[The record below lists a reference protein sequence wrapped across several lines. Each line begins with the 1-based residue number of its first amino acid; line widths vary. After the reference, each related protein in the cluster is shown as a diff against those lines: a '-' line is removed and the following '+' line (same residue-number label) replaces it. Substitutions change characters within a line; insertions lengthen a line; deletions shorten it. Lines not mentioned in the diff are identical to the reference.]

1 MITALPK
8 GWRALICG
16 PGEAPFRSLAR
27 ALGPELAGNTEEI
40 EQLLS
45 FDDPEVAFE
54 VLSRWRE
61 RWDDALL
68 VVDQFEELF
77 TLNPPEI
84 RARFVDLMTRLVT
97 TARFRVVIVMRDDFF
112 AELHA
117 HPGLA
122 PVFRDLTVLG
132 PPGAGDLRRA
142 LVEPARQRGFS
153 FDDQELPDEMV
164 ANLADERG
172 ALPLLAFAARRLW
185 ELRDTEARLV
195 TREAYDSIGGVAGA
209 LAHHAEA
216 TLEEIGPERLPM
228 VRELFRNLV
237 TARKTRATRSV
248 DDLLSVF
255 TQDGRG
261 GAAEVLQKLVDARL
275 LTSFEQASDDELES
289 EESRQVEIVH
299 ESLLREWPR
308 LVGWQTQD
316 ADAARLRDQLRQAAQ
331 LWEARDRPAEL
342 LWTGAPYREFRVWRE
357 SYPGGLSSVEEA
369 FAGAMVGN
377 ALRRRRRRR
386 LVAAV
391 ILLTA
396 LGAAAVMTALW
407 WRSEQH
413 ARRLEARRLNEVA
426 RQTMDRS
433 APIALAYA
441 LASLEVMDS
450 TEARR
455 LAMQA
460 IQSSPMPLVIDED
473 ELAGGA
479 DGVDFSPDGRWLSVG
494 HYKGHLALW
503 SESGGAPIIQQHC
516 DGGTRGYFTPD
527 SKVLL
532 SFALGDPRL
541 IFWSVPDLG
550 QLGSHHLTNPI
561 RNDIDVRYANVFSD
575 LRRFAREP
583 LSPGGWRWDLRPWT
597 LINELVDDR
606 LPAAAIAPDGSDLAV
621 ARGEELVLYSIENP
635 TSGPV
640 RLGHILSEVEF
651 AAFHPD
657 GDRLATAHADGTI
670 RLWSIHD
677 GVAEPLRE
685 WPRFSE
691 SACGLIRFDPSGT
704 TIAAIYDQDDTML
717 RGIDDPP
724 GSDPLRLVA
733 GGNRGAELAFHPDGR
748 LLATAEFDRVN
759 LWPVDRARYPM
770 VLRGHSARVDRV
782 AFTPD
787 QKCLISYSSDGTVR
801 QWPLSATVAAEVK
814 IVHDWQHSVEGIIG
828 WMTLSPDGR
837 FVVTTGGEDTVRIV
851 PIDGGPGS
859 TLGGADQ
866 RVMRAAVG
874 PEGRLVAVPGR
885 FGDRLAVRIWDLE
898 TDSVTEVD
906 IDEGG
911 SGVWDWLA
919 NVEFTAD
926 GRLLVAID
934 DHLFTLDPD
943 TGDRAVLVEGV
954 GQFVLG
960 RERDLILAA
969 PRWEWNTGVV
979 TVHDMATGAT
989 TPLTSR
995 GRWATG
1001 LALNAEGTIAV
1012 TGSHSGIIKV
1022 GPVTD
1027 EEPHRIVG
1035 PRSTVDALAVS
1046 PDGRTIAAGYRD
1058 GTIRLWP
1065 MPDLTKPPLHDLS
1078 RDEFIARLKSLTN
1091 LRVVRDPKDPTS
1103 YTVTT
1108 EPFPGWES
1116 VPEW

>member
-1 MITALPK
+1 M
-8 GWRALICG
+8 
-16 PGEAPFRSLAR
+16 
-27 ALGPELAGNTEEI
+27 
-40 EQLLS
+40 
-45 FDDPEVAFE
+45 
-54 VLSRWRE
+54 
-61 RWDDALL
+61 
-68 VVDQFEELF
+68 
-77 TLNPPEI
+77 
-84 RARFVDLMTRLVT
+84 
-97 TARFRVVIVMRDDFF
+97 
-112 AELHA
+112 
-117 HPGLA
+117 
-122 PVFRDLTVLG
+122 
-132 PPGAGDLRRA
+132 
-142 LVEPARQRGFS
+142 
-153 FDDQELPDEMV
+153 
-164 ANLADERG
+164 
-172 ALPLLAFAARRLW
+172 
-185 ELRDTEARLV
+185 
-195 TREAYDSIGGVAGA
+195 
-209 LAHHAEA
+209 
-216 TLEEIGPERLPM
+216 
-228 VRELFRNLV
+228 
-237 TARKTRATRSV
+237 
-248 DDLLSVF
+248 
-255 TQDGRG
+255 
-261 GAAEVLQKLVDARL
+261 
-275 LTSFEQASDDELES
+275 
-289 EESRQVEIVH
+289 
-299 ESLLREWPR
+299 
-308 LVGWQTQD
+308 
-316 ADAARLRDQLRQAAQ
+316 
-331 LWEARDRPAEL
+331 
-342 LWTGAPYREFRVWRE
+342 GAPYREFRVWRE
-357 SYPGGLSSVEEA
+357 SYPGGLSSVEDSFAEA
-369 FAGAMVGN
+369 MAGN

-413 ARRLEARRLNEVA
+413 SRRLEARRLNEVA

-503 SESGGAPIIQQHC
+503 SESGGAPIIQQPY

-541 IFWSVPDLG
+541 ILWSVPDLG
-550 QLGSHHLTNPI
+550 QLGSQNLTTPI
-561 RNDIDVRYANVFSD
+561 PNDIDVRYANVFSD
-575 LRRFAREP
+575 LRRFVRDP
-583 LSPGGWRWDLRPWT
+583 LSAGGWRWDLRPWT

-635 TSGPV
+635 TSGPA

-770 VLRGHSARVDRV
+770 VLRGHSAGVELV

-787 QKCLISYSSDGTVR
+787 RKWLISYSSDGTVR

-814 IVHDWQHSVEGIIG
+814 TVHDWQHSVESIIG

-837 FVVTTGGEDTVRIV
+837 FVVTTGGEDTTRI
-851 PIDGGPGS
+851 ISLNDG
-859 TLGGADQ
+859 TERVLGGTGQ
-866 RVMRAAVG
+866 RVLRAAVG
-874 PEGRLVAVPGR
+874 PRGRLVAVPGR
-885 FGDRLAVRIWDLE
+885 VGDRLAVRVWDLE
-898 TDSVTEVD
+898 TDAVTEID
-906 IDEGG
+906 IDGGG

-969 PRWEWNTGVV
+969 PRWGWNTGVV

-1027 EEPHRIVG
+1027 EEPHWIVG

-1091 LRVVRDPKDPTS
+1091 LRVVRDPDDPDG
-1103 YTVTT
+1103 YTVRAGD
-1108 EPFPGWES
+1108 FPGWKTT
-1116 VPEW
+1116 PEW